1 MELFPI
7 KMKFFFVIGVMSG
20 TSLDGV
26 DLIYLKFIQNERWN
40 FEIINAKTYPYEDS
54 VTKLLTNISKKSL
67 EEVKKIDIEYCK
79 KLAKIIREFID
90 EFSINKIDFVSSHGH
105 TAIHDPSNSIT
116 YQIGNM
122 PIISKEINQ
131 NVICDFRVQDL
142 KLGGEGA
149 PLVPVGEKYLFQ
161 EYDSFLNLG
170 GFANISKH
178 EGESIIAYDICPV
191 NILLNNLSKKIGKDY
206 DDRGSIASSG
216 KLIVSLYEELEK
228 LEYYQ
233 SSPPKS
239 LGIEWVNENIF
250 PLINKY
256 FDYPIEDL
264 LNTLSNHIANQ
275 ISNNLKDIDKVLVTG
290 GGAYNDYLIEIIRS
304 KTDCEIIIPPK
315 NIIEFK
321 EALIFAFLGVLRYL
335 NINNCYSSVTGASKD
350 HCSGKIF
357 LLN

>member
-1 MELFPI
+1 
-7 KMKFFFVIGVMSG
+7 MKNFNVIGVMSG

-26 DLIYLKFIQNERWN
+26 DIVYVKFTLNESWR
-40 FEIINAKTYPYEDS
+40 FKIINSKTYKYADS
-54 VTKLLTNISKKSL
+54 TVDMLSDISKKNL
-67 EEVKKIDIEYCK
+67 EEIKEIDVLYSK
-79 KLAKIIREFID
+79 KLAKIINEFIE

-105 TAIHDPSNSIT
+105 TAIHDPSNLIT
-116 YQIGNM
+116 YQMGNL
-122 PIISKEINQ
+122 STLSTEINQ
-131 NVICDFRVQDL
+131 KVICDFRVQDV

-161 EYDSFLNLG
+161 EYDSFINLG
-170 GFANISKH
+170 GFANISNHK
-178 EGESIIAYDICPV
+178 GESLIAYDICPV
-191 NILLNNLSKKIGKDY
+191 NIILNNLSKKIGKDY
-206 DDRGSIASSG
+206 DNKGSIASSG
-216 KLIVSLYEELEK
+216 KLILNLYDQLQK

-233 SSPPKS
+233 LDPPKS
-239 LGIEWVNENIF
+239 LGIEWVDKNMI

-256 FDYPIEDL
+256 SDYPIEDL

-275 ISNNLKDIDKVLVTG
+275 ISNNLKDIDKALITG
-290 GGAYNDYLIEIIRS
+290 GGAYNDYLIDIISS
-304 KTDCEIIIPPK
+304 KSDSEIIIPSK

-357 LLN
+357 Y

>member
-1 MELFPI
+1 
-7 KMKFFFVIGVMSG
+7 MKNFNVLGVMSG

-26 DLIYLKFIQNERWN
+26 DIVYVKFIQNESWS
-40 FEIINAKTYPYEDS
+40 FKIINSKTYKYEDS
-54 VTKLLTNISKKSL
+54 IADILNDISKKSL
-67 EEVKKIDIEYCK
+67 EEIKEIDVVYTK
-79 KLAKIIREFID
+79 KLAKIINGFID

-105 TAIHDPSNSIT
+105 TAIHDPSNLIT
-116 YQIGNM
+116 YQMGNL
-122 PIISKEINQ
+122 STLSSEINQ
-131 NVICDFRVQDL
+131 KVICDFRVQDV

-149 PLVPVGEKYLFQ
+149 PLVPVGEKYLFH
-161 EYDSFLNLG
+161 EYDSFINLG
-170 GFANISKH
+170 GFANISNHK
-178 EGESIIAYDICPV
+178 GESLIAYDICPV
-191 NILLNNLSKKIGKDY
+191 NIVLNNLSKKIGKDF
-206 DDRGSIASSG
+206 DDKGSIASSG
-216 KLIVSLYEELEK
+216 KLIINLYEELEK

-239 LGIEWVNENIF
+239 LGIEWVDENIS

-256 FDYPIEDL
+256 FDYPTEDL

-275 ISNNLKDIDKVLVTG
+275 ISNNLKNLDKVLVSG
-290 GGAYNDYLIEIIRS
+290 GGAYNDYLIHLIRS
-304 KTDCEIIIPPK
+304 KTDSEIIIPSK

-321 EALIFAFLGVLRYL
+321 EALIFAFLGVLRNL

>member
-1 MELFPI
+1 
-7 KMKFFFVIGVMSG
+7 MKNFNVIGVMSG

-26 DLIYLKFIQNERWN
+26 DIVYVKFIQNESWS
-40 FEIINAKTYPYEDS
+40 FKIINSKTYKYEDS
-54 VTKLLTNISKKSL
+54 TADILNDISKKSL
-67 EEVKKIDIEYCK
+67 EEIKELDVVYSK
-79 KLAKIIREFID
+79 KLAKIINEFID

-105 TAIHDPSNSIT
+105 TAIHDPSNLIT
-116 YQIGNM
+116 YQMGNLSTL
-122 PIISKEINQ
+122 SKEINQ
-131 NVICDFRVQDL
+131 KVICDFRVQDV

-149 PLVPVGEKYLFQ
+149 PLVPVGEKYLFH
-161 EYDSFLNLG
+161 EYDSFINLG
-170 GFANISKH
+170 GFANISNHK
-178 EGESIIAYDICPV
+178 GESLIAYDICPV
-191 NILLNNLSKKIGKDY
+191 NIVLNNLSKKIGKDF
-206 DDRGSIASSG
+206 DDKGSIASSG
-216 KLIVSLYEELEK
+216 KLIINLYEELEK

-239 LGIEWVNENIF
+239 LGIEWVDEYIF

-256 FDYPIEDL
+256 FDYPTEDL

-275 ISNNLKDIDKVLVTG
+275 ISNNLKNLDKVLVSG
-290 GGAYNDYLIEIIRS
+290 GGAYNDYLIHLIRS
-304 KTDCEIIIPPK
+304 KTDSEIIIPSK

-321 EALIFAFLGVLRYL
+321 EALIFAFLGVLRNL

>member
-1 MELFPI
+1 
-7 KMKFFFVIGVMSG
+7 MKNFNVIGVMSG

-26 DLIYLKFIQNERWN
+26 DIVYVKFVQNESWS
-40 FEIINAKTYPYEDS
+40 FKIINSKTYKYEDS
-54 VTKLLTNISKKSL
+54 TTEILNEISRKSIN
-67 EEVKKIDIEYCK
+67 EIKEIDVEYSK
-79 KLAKIIREFID
+79 KLAKMINEFIN

-105 TAIHDPSNSIT
+105 NAIHDPSNLIT
-116 YQIGNM
+116 YQMVNLSTL
-122 PIISKEINQ
+122 SKEINQ
-131 NVICDFRVQDL
+131 KVICDFRVQDV

-149 PLVPVGEKYLFQ
+149 PLVPVGEKYLFH
-161 EYDSFLNLG
+161 EYDSFINLG
-170 GFANISKH
+170 GFANISNHK
-178 EGESIIAYDICPV
+178 GESLIAYDICPV
-191 NILLNNLSKKIGKDY
+191 NIVLNNLSKKIGKDF
-206 DDRGSIASSG
+206 DDKGSIASSG
-216 KLIVSLYEELEK
+216 KLIINLYEELEK

>member
-1 MELFPI
+1 
-7 KMKFFFVIGVMSG
+7 MKNYNVIGVMSG

-26 DLIYLKFIQNERWN
+26 DIVYVKFTQNESWS
-40 FEIINAKTYPYEDS
+40 FKIINSKTYKYEDS
-54 VTKLLTNISKKSL
+54 IADILNDISKKSL
-67 EEVKKIDIEYCK
+67 EEIKEIDVVYTK
-79 KLAKIIREFID
+79 KLAKIINGFID

-105 TAIHDPSNSIT
+105 TAIHDPSNLIT
-116 YQIGNM
+116 YQMGNLSTL
-122 PIISKEINQ
+122 SKEINQ
-131 NVICDFRVQDL
+131 KVICDFRVQDV

-149 PLVPVGEKYLFQ
+149 PLVPVGEKYLFH
-161 EYDSFLNLG
+161 EYDSFINLG
-170 GFANISKH
+170 GFANISNHK
-178 EGESIIAYDICPV
+178 GESLIAYDICPV
-191 NILLNNLSKKIGKDY
+191 NIVLNNLSKKIGKDF
-206 DDRGSIASSG
+206 DDKGSIASSG
-216 KLIVSLYEELEK
+216 KLIINLYEELEK

-239 LGIEWVNENIF
+239 LGIEWVDEYIF

-256 FDYPIEDL
+256 FDYPTEDL

-275 ISNNLKDIDKVLVTG
+275 ISNNLKNLDKVLVSG
-290 GGAYNDYLIEIIRS
+290 GGAYNDYLIHLIRS
-304 KTDCEIIIPPK
+304 KTDSEIILPSK

-321 EALIFAFLGVLRYL
+321 EALIFAFLGVLRNL

>member
-1 MELFPI
+1 MNNFN
-7 KMKFFFVIGVMSG
+7 VIGVMSG

-26 DLIYLKFIQNERWN
+26 DIVYVRFTHNESWS
-40 FEIINAKTYPYEDS
+40 FKIINSKTYKYEDS
-54 VTKLLTNISKKSL
+54 TAEILNEISSKSL
-67 EEVKKIDIEYCK
+67 KEIKEIDVEYSK
-79 KLAKIIREFID
+79 KLAKIINEFIE

-105 TAIHDPSNSIT
+105 TSIHDPSNLIT
-116 YQIGNM
+116 YQMGNLS
-122 PIISKEINQ
+122 ILSTEINQ
-131 NVICDFRVQDL
+131 KVICDFRVQDV

-161 EYDSFLNLG
+161 EYNSFINLG

-178 EGESIIAYDICPV
+178 DGESIIAYDICPV
-191 NILLNNLSKKIGKDY
+191 NIILNNLSKKIGKDF
-206 DDRGSIASSG
+206 DNKGSIASSG
-216 KLIVSLYEELEK
+216 KLILNLYEELEK

-233 SSPPKS
+233 LSPPKS
-239 LGIEWVNENIF
+239 LGIEWVNENVF
-250 PLINKY
+250 TLINKY

-275 ISNNLKDIDKVLVTG
+275 ISNNLKDLDKVLVSG
-290 GGAYNDYLIEIIRS
+290 GGAYNDYLIDLIRT
-304 KTDCEIIIPPK
+304 KTDSEIIIPSK

>member
-1 MELFPI
+1 
-7 KMKFFFVIGVMSG
+7 MKNFNVIGVMSG

-26 DLIYLKFIQNERWN
+26 DIVYVKFIQNESWS
-40 FEIINAKTYPYEDS
+40 FKIINSKTYKYEDS
-54 VTKLLTNISKKSL
+54 IADILNDISKKSL
-67 EEVKKIDIEYCK
+67 EEIKEIDVVYTK
-79 KLAKIIREFID
+79 KLAKIINGFID
-90 EFSINKIDFVSSHGH
+90 KFSINKIDFVSSHGH
-105 TAIHDPSNSIT
+105 TAIHDPSNLIT
-116 YQIGNM
+116 YQMGNLLTL
-122 PIISKEINQ
+122 SSEINQ
-131 NVICDFRVQDL
+131 KVICDFRVQDV

-161 EYDSFLNLG
+161 EYDSFINLG

-178 EGESIIAYDICPV
+178 VEKSLIAYDICPV
-191 NILLNNLSKKIGKDY
+191 NVVLNNLSKKIGRDF
-206 DDRGSIASSG
+206 DDKGSIASSG
-216 KLIVSLYEELEK
+216 KLIINLYEELEN

-239 LGIEWVNENIF
+239 LGIEWVDENIF

-256 FDYPIEDL
+256 FDYPTEDL

-275 ISNNLKDIDKVLVTG
+275 ISNNLKNLDKVLVSG
-290 GGAYNDYLIEIIRS
+290 GGAYNDYLIHLIRS
-304 KTDCEIIIPPK
+304 KTDSEIILPSK

-321 EALIFAFLGVLRYL
+321 EALIFAFLGVLRNL

>member
-1 MELFPI
+1 
-7 KMKFFFVIGVMSG
+7 MKNFNVIGVMSG

-26 DLIYLKFIQNERWN
+26 DIVYVKFNLNESWR
-40 FEIINAKTYPYEDS
+40 FKIINSKTYKYADS
-54 VTKLLTNISKKSL
+54 TVDMLSDISKKNL
-67 EEVKKIDIEYCK
+67 EEIKEIDVVYSN
-79 KLAKIIREFID
+79 KLAKIISEFIE
-90 EFSINKIDFVSSHGH
+90 EFSVNKIDFVRSHGQND
-105 TAIHDPSNSIT
+105 INDPSNLIT
-116 YQIGNM
+116 YQMGNLSTL
-122 PIISKEINQ
+122 SKEINQ
-131 NVICDFRVQDL
+131 KVICDFRVQDV

-149 PLVPVGEKYLFQ
+149 PLVPVGEKYLFH
-161 EYDSFLNLG
+161 EYDSFINLG
-170 GFANISKH
+170 GFANISNH
-178 EGESIIAYDICPV
+178 VGESLIAYDICPV
-191 NILLNNLSKKIGKDY
+191 NIVLNNLSKKIGKDY
-206 DDRGSIASSG
+206 DNKGSIASSG
-216 KLIVSLYEELEK
+216 KLILNLYEELEK
-228 LEYYQ
+228 LEYYK

-239 LGIEWVNENIF
+239 LGIEWVDANIF

-256 FDYPIEDL
+256 SDYPIEDL

-290 GGAYNDYLIEIIRS
+290 GGTYNDYLIDIIRS
-304 KTDCEIIIPPK
+304 KTNSEIIIPSK

>member
-1 MELFPI
+1 
-7 KMKFFFVIGVMSG
+7 MKSFYVIGLMSG

-26 DLIYLKFIQNERWN
+26 DLVYIRFNKNEEWN
-40 FEIINAKTYPYEDS
+40 FDIINSKTYPYEDS
-54 VTKLLTNISKKSL
+54 VTKLLTHISKKSL
-67 EEVKKIDIEYCK
+67 DEVKKIDIEYTK
-79 KLAKIIREFID
+79 KLSKIIREFID
-90 EFSINKIDFVSSHGH
+90 EFSINKIDFISSHGH
-105 TAIHDPSNSIT
+105 TAIHDPSNSFT
-116 YQIGNM
+116 YQIGNL
-122 PIISKEINQ
+122 PNLSNEINH
-131 NVICDFRVQDL
+131 NVICDFRVQDIEF
-142 KLGGEGA
+142 GGQGA

-161 EYDSFLNLG
+161 EYDSFINLG
-170 GFANISKH
+170 GFANISNH
-178 EGESIIAYDICPV
+178 EGESLIAYDICPV
-191 NILLNNLSKKIGKDY
+191 NIVLNNLSKKIGKDY
-206 DDRGSIASSG
+206 DNKGSIASSG
-216 KLIVSLYEELEK
+216 KLILNLYHELEK
-228 LEYYQ
+228 LEYYK

-239 LGIEWVNENIF
+239 LGIEWVDANIF

-256 FDYPIEDL
+256 SDYSIEDL

-290 GGAYNDYLIEIIRS
+290 GGTYNDYLIDIIRS
-304 KTDCEIIIPPK
+304 RTDSEIIIPSK

>member
-1 MELFPI
+1 
-7 KMKFFFVIGVMSG
+7 MKNFNVIGVMSG

-26 DLIYLKFIQNERWN
+26 DIVYVKFIQNESWS
-40 FEIINAKTYPYEDS
+40 FKIINSKTYKYEDS
-54 VTKLLTNISKKSL
+54 TADILNDISKKSL
-67 EEVKKIDIEYCK
+67 EEIKELDVVYSK
-79 KLAKIIREFID
+79 KLAKIINEFID

-105 TAIHDPSNSIT
+105 TAIHDPSNLIT
-116 YQIGNM
+116 YQMGNL
-122 PIISKEINQ
+122 STLSTEINQ
-131 NVICDFRVQDL
+131 KVICDFRVQDV

-149 PLVPVGEKYLFQ
+149 PLVPVGEKYLFH
-161 EYDSFLNLG
+161 EYDSFINLG
-170 GFANISKH
+170 GFANISNHK
-178 EGESIIAYDICPV
+178 GESLIAYDICPV
-191 NILLNNLSKKIGKDY
+191 NIVLNNLSKKIGKDF
-206 DDRGSIASSG
+206 DDKGSIASSG
-216 KLIVSLYEELEK
+216 KLIINLYEELEK

-233 SSPPKS
+233 LDPPKS
-239 LGIEWVNENIF
+239 LGIEWVDEYIF

-275 ISNNLKDIDKVLVTG
+275 ISNNLKDIGKVLVTG
-290 GGAYNDYLIEIIRS
+290 GGAYNDYLIDIIRS
-304 KTDCEIIIPPK
+304 KTASEIIIPSK

>member
-1 MELFPI
+1 
-7 KMKFFFVIGVMSG
+7 MKSFFVIGLMSG

-26 DLIYLKFIQNERWN
+26 DLVYVRFNQDEEWN
-40 FEIINAKTYPYEDS
+40 FEVINSKTYQYEDS
-54 VTKLLTNISKKSL
+54 LKKLLTHISKKSL
-67 EEVKKIDIEYCK
+67 DEIKKIDVEYTK
-79 KLAKIIREFID
+79 KLSKIIREFID

-105 TAIHDPSNSIT
+105 TAIHDPSNSFT
-116 YQIGNM
+116 YQIGNL
-122 PIISKEINQ
+122 PILSKETNH
-131 NVICDFRVQDL
+131 NVICDFRVQDIE
-142 KLGGEGA
+142 LGGQGA
-149 PLVPVGEKYLFQ
+149 PLVPVGEKYLFH
-161 EYDSFLNLG
+161 EYDSFINLG
-170 GFANISKH
+170 GFANISNH
-178 EGESIIAYDICPV
+178 VGESLIAYDICPV
-191 NILLNNLSKKIGKDY
+191 NIVLNNLSKKIGKDY
-206 DDRGSIASSG
+206 DNKGSIASSG
-216 KLIVSLYEELEK
+216 KIILNLYHELEK
-228 LEYYQ
+228 LEYYK

-239 LGIEWVNENIF
+239 LGIEWVDANIF

-290 GGAYNDYLIEIIRS
+290 GGTYNDYLIDIIRS
-304 KTDCEIIIPPK
+304 KTDSEIIIPSK